1 MLKGVCY
8 NISMSKILIIG
19 NVLKDVYLK
28 LDERQNDFEVDERGI
43 NWLELG
49 FNGDAHK
56 FFHRTSVFGGAAVS
70 LSVLKQLG
78 IEGTILNSRTEI
90 KAGELTWSDDP
101 ADYRYILS
109 CRGGITYFVPAER
122 KPTDWAMPKGTPEW
136 ILVDRSTN
144 VSNRLVDELKN
155 FLKFSHGTKLAV
167 HSEKHTTPAGQKLIE
182 MADVLFIE
190 DEAPVH
196 REEKI
201 VDKIEVDQPN
211 TQLVCHIS
219 PRKLSLGGAEES
231 WNLDRADMMTH
242 LTVYSTIVAT
252 VLGVIAVG
260 GTASDALLWAKI
272 NAENATLNGSLAADK
287 LRELAER
294 ELAKRSSLKLIA
306 RSLLNPGKGILALD
320 EGKAS
325 LVRRFEKFGIV
336 SDSQNQQDFYQIMLT
351 TPGLQDY
358 ISGVIL
364 SDKLSRQQLSNG
376 RSVLEFLT
384 SRGVISGI
392 KVDLGLTSTMDPREK
407 WTQNHPGLAEELRQS
422 YERGFR
428 FAKCR
433 AAFQVSEK
441 EPDFFVV
448 ERNTTK
454 LATFAKEAQLAGLVP
469 MVEIDVATA
478 GDYTIEK
485 CAEVKARLLAKLFE
499 RLAERQV
506 SLNGCILKCGMV
518 RSGNKAE
525 VATSAHEI
533 GVATAAILKHAVP
546 RYMAGVV
553 LLSGGQEP
561 KIATKNLTAIM
572 QESPFPWPVSF
583 AFSRA
588 LEEPVLATWKGDNA
602 NIKAAQA
609 ALGRHLAANADA
621 LHYLQVEPRGG
632 ASSADQIGVLDWN

>member
-1 MLKGVCY
+1 M
-8 NISMSKILIIG
+8 IIG

-28 LDERQNDFEVDERGI
+28 LDERQNDFETDERGI

-70 LSVLKQLG
+70 LAVLNQLG
-78 IEGTILNSRTEI
+78 IEGTILNSKTEI

-144 VSNRLVDELKN
+144 ISNRLVDELKN

-167 HSEKHTTPAGQKLIE
+167 HSEKHATPAGQRLMK
-182 MADVLFIE
+182 MADVLFVE
-190 DEAPVH
+190 DEAPIH

-201 VDKIEVDQPN
+201 VDKIEVDQPDS
-211 TQLVCHIS
+211 QLVCHIS
-219 PRKLSLGGAEES
+219 PRKLSLGGIEES
-231 WNLDRADMMTH
+231 WNLNRADMMTH

-252 VLGVIAVG
+252 ILGVIAAG
-260 GTASDALLWAKI
+260 GTVSDALLWAKI
-272 NAENATLNGSLAADK
+272 NAENATLNGSLTTDK
-287 LRELAER
+287 LRELAQQ
-294 ELAKRSSLKLIA
+294 ELAKRNSLKLIA
-306 RSLLNPGKGILALD
+306 RSLLSPGKGVLAVD
-320 EGKAS
+320 ESKAS
-325 LVRRFEKFGIV
+325 LVKRFEKFNIATDM
-336 SDSQNQQDFYQIMLT
+336 SNQQAFYQIMLT

-364 SDKLSRQQLSNG
+364 SDELSRQNLPNG
-376 RSVLEFLT
+376 QSVLEFLT
-384 SRGVISGI
+384 SKGLISGI
-392 KVDLGLTSTMDPREK
+392 KINIGLTSTIDPREK
-407 WTQNHPGLAEELRQS
+407 WTQNHPGLAEKLRQN

-433 AAFQVSEK
+433 AAFQISNQ

-454 LATFAKEAQLAGLVP
+454 LASFAKEAQLAGLVP
-469 MVEIDVATA
+469 MVELDIAVT
-478 GDYTIEK
+478 GNYTIER

-518 RSGNKAE
+518 QSGESAE
-525 VATSAHEI
+525 MPASAHEI

-546 RYMAGVV
+546 RYMAGIV

-561 KIATKNLTAIM
+561 KTATKNLTAIM

-588 LEEPVLATWKGDNA
+588 LEEPVLATWKGDNE

-609 ALGRHLAANADA
+609 ALGRHLVANADA
-621 LHYLQVEPRGG
+621 LHYLRVEPRGG
-632 ASSADQIGVLDWN
+632 VSNADQIGVLDWN